1 MSAYALSALH
11 VGTPDISTAFR
22 ALRYLRAQP
31 GEPARV
37 LITRTVA
44 DPFTRTAR
52 AYGARRLDNPA
63 TGNAD
68 ALTITTPGD
77 DVLMLHTADG
87 DVSCWFNDAARR
99 PLWSQNAQGTVNI
112 VAYEPASEGGRPLT
126 VTEHPAVAAPR
137 VREQYEYAS
146 TNVALRQGRNLA
158 GTMTV
163 HKHNAGWDRL
173 QGVSITGQRVLS
185 EQRLVKLEAAL
196 PNWGDTPAP
205 DTEEPLTVQ
214 ASYDATGASLTITN
228 AVNVT
233 SITVYDING
242 AVGGRRLR
250 YQEKGASKEVTTF
263 SDLHY
268 GANGVAFSQTAG
280 NGVTEAYSYDPRAQ
294 RLTRHS
300 TARPAEHVQGQLLIS
315 DLHYE
320 YDPVGNILR
329 LEDKGADPQWHNNQA
344 ATGLRG
350 YTYDTLYRLQ
360 SATGR
365 ERTPVARYRDDPSG
379 GSTWLP
385 YTEAY
390 LYDDADNLIS
400 LRHCGGA
407 GDRTRQLSVA
417 VSSNRALVKNEW
429 DGLETGFLMGGLQK
443 QLANGRQLQWYADS
457 QLQRVSLVTRADEM
471 DDTECYYYANNGT
484 RIRKIHTAK
493 VAEGVQATVNTYWGG
508 CEVRQRLLLGQE
520 TLHKHI
526 VITEAVG
533 VRLVEDC
540 LAKGMRLLYGFS
552 DHLGSTVIEAD
563 ARGRIVSRAEYAP
576 YGGTLGS
583 EDDGLEISNLTQR
596 THRYSGKELD
606 ATGLVYYGWRYY
618 QPNSG
623 RWLSADPGGL
633 VDGINL
639 FRFCQNNPVNII
651 DTDGKGCVSSKAQAD
666 PDNPLVKSLGH
677 ARENLKNGIQPSVS
691 QHLQDR
697 KTMTALV
704 ASENSRKG
712 RHDGKAPG
720 NIEYYD
726 EVSKFVT
733 KLIEDQSTPGTL
745 HYQAVVHMA
754 PKPEVTTHF
763 TAFDVYRP
771 TGAERATLINIESA
785 FGMLENASGTF
796 APKRSGGVGK
806 GLRYLHGEVLKR
818 MPDTSKQPAL
828 FLFETKAQKSS
839 ADCGIFSLV
848 NARAMSQFSDELVE
862 MHEQF
867 ASSTGSSGKIPD
879 FISLKDN
886 QELSGI
892 SVKFFKYT
900 HSKRVLDSLGRDPGG
915 ESGDKYN
922 LRNEKKGLRVKRFD
936 QEMNIGIERKRI
948 KFLQYAINYHG

>member
-1 MSAYALSALH
+1 MLTNAIAVLH
-11 VGTPDISTAFR
+11 AGTPSVSTAFR

-126 VTEHPAVAAPR
+126 VTEHPAGAAPR

-146 TNVALRQGRNLA
+146 TNVALWQGRNLA

-163 HKHNAGWDRL
+163 HKHNAGWERL
-173 QGVSITGQRVLS
+173 HGVSITGQRVLS
-185 EQRLVKLEAAL
+185 EQRLVKPEAVL

-205 DTEEPLTVQ
+205 DTEEPLIVQ
-214 ASYDATGASLTITN
+214 ASYDATGATLTLTN
-228 AVNVT
+228 AASVT
-233 SITVYDING
+233 SVIAYDISS
-242 AVGGRRLR
+242 AVRERRFR
-250 YQEKGASKEVTTF
+250 YIDKGAYKDVVTL
-263 SDLHY
+263 SNIRY
-268 GANGVAFSQTAG
+268 GANGVVLMQTAG
-280 NGVTEAYSYDPRAQ
+280 NGMTEAFSYDPRTPY
-294 RLTRHS
+294 LKRHS
-300 TARPAEHVQGQLLIS
+300 MARPPGHAQGQLLIS

-365 ERTPVARYRDDPSG
+365 ERTPVARYRDDLSG

-385 YTEAY
+385 FAEAY
-390 LYDDADNLIS
+390 RYDDADNLIG

-407 GDRTRQLSVA
+407 GNRTRELSVA
-417 VSSNRALVKNEW
+417 VSSNRALVKNEG
-429 DGLETGFLMGGLQK
+429 DVLETGFLMGGLQK
-443 QLANGRQLQWYADS
+443 QLANGRRLQWYADS
-457 QLQRVSLVTRADEM
+457 QLQRVSLVTRADGM
-471 DDTECYYYANNGT
+471 DDTERYYYANSGT

-493 VAEGVQATVNTYWGG
+493 VAEGVQATVNTYCGG

-540 LAKGMRLLYGFS
+540 LAKGMHLLYGFT
-552 DHLGSTVIEAD
+552 DHLDSTVVEAD
-563 ARGRIVSRAEYAP
+563 ASGRIVSRAEYAP

-583 EDDGLEISNLTQR
+583 EDDVLEISNLTQR

-618 QPNSG
+618 QPDSG

-633 VDGINL
+633 IDGINL

-651 DTDGKGCVSSKAQAD
+651 DADGKGCVSSKAQAD

-677 ARENLKNGIQPSVS
+677 ARENFKNGIQPGVL

-697 KTMTALV
+697 KTMAALV

-712 RHDGKAPG
+712 KHDGKAPG

-733 KLIEDQSTPGTL
+733 KLIEDQSAPGTL
-745 HYQAVVHMA
+745 HYQAVVHMT
-754 PKPEVTTHF
+754 PKPKVATHF

-771 TGAERATLINIESA
+771 IGAERATLINIESA
-785 FGMLENASGTF
+785 FGMVENASGTF

-818 MPDTSKQPAL
+818 IPETSKQPTI

-848 NARAMSQFSDELVE
+848 NARAMSQFSGELVE
-862 MHEQF
+862 MHEEF
-867 ASSTGSSGKIPD
+867 ASSRGSSGKIPD
-879 FISLKDN
+879 FLSLKDN
-886 QELSGI
+886 QELSEI
-892 SVKFFKYT
+892 SVKFFKYS
-900 HSKRVLDSLGRDPGG
+900 HSKSLLDSLGSDPGG

-922 LRNEKKGLRVKRFD
+922 LRNKKKGLRVSRLRR
-936 QEMNIGIERKRI
+936 EMNIGIERKRI
-948 KFLQYAINYHG
+948 KFLQHAINSHR